1 MIDSNRSLA
10 SVPAGQRNGFLGWD
24 EARWLAYGLL
34 NLRVISPQRNLICRL
49 SSSERLGVCRQPSE
63 SDLYSTIVGQDDPK
77 VGDFQRVS

>member
-10 SVPAGQRNGFLGWD
+10 SVPAGQRSGFLGWD
-24 EARWLAYGLL
+24 EERWLAYRLL

-49 SSSERLGVCRQPSE
+49 SSSEGLGVCRQPSE

-77 VGDFQRVS
+77 VGDF